1 MHPPSSVAQVTILVL
16 ILRKSIYW
24 NSITYSLS
32 ISIGEVHTMSICN
45 TNGMPIWVMHYV
57 PPFVLSIEMLLA
69 LTTRKMAVKPIAT
82 MGVIYIILLHVLG
95 NPFSLGL
102 HALSRVFSLLLII
115 HKGIL
120 VGSGH
125 HANHFFLCKVRRG
138 RRRAFDVF
146 LLHLGLGSQLF
157 LGW

>member
-45 TNGMPIWVMHYV
+45 TNGMPVWVMHDI

-69 LTTRKMAVKPIAT
+69 LTTGKMTAKPIAT
-82 MGVIYIILLHVLG
+82 MVVI
-95 NPFSLGL
+95 
-102 HALSRVFSLLLII
+102 
-115 HKGIL
+115 
-120 VGSGH
+120 
-125 HANHFFLCKVRRG
+125 
-138 RRRAFDVF
+138 
-146 LLHLGLGSQLF
+146 
-157 LGW
+157 